1 MNGHEAIGTVPEG
14 PPAPLSVAVIGD
26 VRVEVRAR
34 LREQAFENT
43 HVDHLEFTPVNAVLA
58 GTAINFA
65 KQAVRWFGAVH
76 VISRIGRDHHTD
88 DIVRY
93 LSRLVTSCHL
103 PTSAGTANGRTI
115 VLRDRNARRII
126 AADDTTPI
134 RELSVTD
141 IEEARGTISGSDAV
155 FADGYLLLAEPSRT
169 AVTAAMKIANEHGTV
184 FWLDLVPHDMDRY
197 LDLDA
202 IEPLIMRA
210 DIIVSQARTMA
221 ALLGLPDQYPYRESG
236 FPDLLAALA
245 KLSDSCT
252 WYLRHGDHDIS
263 KVLVSRAG
271 RRVRAYGTG
280 FVEEKSMAGFGD
292 RVTAAEMHD
301 YMRRQHAGA
310 D

>member
-1 MNGHEAIGTVPEG
+1 M
-14 PPAPLSVAVIGD
+14 
-26 VRVEVRAR
+26 
-34 LREQAFENT
+34 
-43 HVDHLEFTPVNAVLA
+43 
-58 GTAINFA
+58 
-65 KQAVRWFGAVH
+65 H
-76 VISRIGRDHHTD
+76 VISRIGRDHYTD
-88 DIVRY
+88 DIVRH

-103 PTSAGTANGRTI
+103 PTSAGAANGRTI

-126 AADDTTPI
+126 AADGSTPI
-134 RELSVTD
+134 RDLSVTD
-141 IEEARGTISGSDAV
+141 IEEARGTIAGSDAV

-197 LDLDA
+197 LDLDT
-202 IEPLIMRA
+202 IEPLLRRA

-221 ALLGLPDQYPYRESG
+221 ALLGLPDRYPYRESG

-245 KLSDSCT
+245 KLSGTCT

-271 RRVRAYGTG
+271 RRIRAYGTG

-301 YMRRQHAGA
+301 HMRRQRAGA